1 MKLYIPT
8 CTLNFNN
15 IFSTESISPIGYYK
29 KRGFGNKRFYGVP
42 ANNREDVVTLYSK
55 LPRFNVENTEMENF
69 PIVIEIDTKDYPE
82 RYFHKVN
89 EIDDVDI
96 YYCTHTLYL
105 NPFHSLV
112 YFYNYESLQDVL
124 SKSEHSLENKFSK
137 LYSSNFIVKPVQKK
151 SWIGNI
157 FTQTERDDF
166 EWTPSFS
173 KFEVPRVEETF
184 DNDCIIDRVK
194 GFLYCYLIGANQS
207 VSPETSKLKS
217 IARNLRN
224 TLSAVVNSPERR
236 PSQLQDDILLNGINE
251 FNKLYSEK
259 DENSRINKEI
269 IDSKLSQNPLG
280 ISNEDCYT
288 FLKWIGLYDSFL
300 SQLPLTRVYDAGE
313 LWSCIE
319 YPEMDVF
326 NRVINNMQTAVK
338 RIETKDISSSQ
349 KKSIANLIE
358 VIPELCVRVRGDES
372 ISVKFFEIFINSQ
385 IHAEYKSIMEDNGV
399 EEPLA
404 EAFQGGQI
412 LKSLMGEKWTD
423 SSASNYLKGLLNY
436 FQENTS
442 FELFSFNNRVL
453 NSFAAFCQKGDNIDR
468 LSDYLLQCG
477 FSDYSIAYGLYG
489 ATRGFASLP
498 KTFTNNFI
506 NGDREYLKQEYSQI
520 YSYLFHIPLRD
531 TEFHEKERND
541 VDILTQN
548 EIGTKIMGNLSIIEP
563 QPKKQNEVIKAVAQA
578 VSLEDE
584 VQSPKAF
591 MYILDSF
598 PNIKKTNAFKALVKA
613 DFENDNREYT
623 LESFR
628 QRIYSII
635 VENEGKKALK
645 SKKKDIDR
653 AIELESLRQDPEAFL
668 KILDN
673 FMKPSTAA
681 YRRIT
686 LLIQD
691 VPKIKKFPNS
701 EISSIRFSAAYIE
714 QITDI
719 IRVINPQL
727 DDFAIKQLRNDL
739 KWIFDPIYSRG
750 KSEIELL
757 ESFKRNLIS
766 GKKEPVS
773 KNGKDMRWKNEAYQP
788 LDVEKTIQILKGK
801 LH

>member
-15 IFSTESISPIGYYK
+15 IFSTESISPLGCYK

-42 ANNREDVVTLYSK
+42 ANNREDAVTLYSK

-69 PIVIEIDTKDYPE
+69 PMVIEIDTQDYPE
-82 RYFHKVN
+82 RYFHRVN

-124 SKSEHSLENKFSK
+124 SKSEQSLENKFSK
-137 LYSSNFIVKPVQKK
+137 LYSSNFIVKPIQKK
-151 SWIGNI
+151 SWFGDI
-157 FTQTERDDF
+157 FSQTERDDF
-166 EWTPSFS
+166 EWASSFS
-173 KFEVPRVEETF
+173 KFEVPRVEETYN
-184 DNDCIIDRVK
+184 NDCIIDRVK

-224 TLSAVVNSPERR
+224 TLSAVVNSPDRR
-236 PSQLQDDILLNGINE
+236 PSQLQDDILLKGIND
-251 FNKLYSEK
+251 FNKIYSEK
-259 DENSRINKEI
+259 DDNSRINKEI
-269 IDSKLSQNPLG
+269 IESKLSQNPLG
-280 ISNEDCYT
+280 LSNEDCYT
-288 FLKWIGLYDSFL
+288 FLKWIDLYDSFR
-300 SQLPLTRVYDAGE
+300 SKLPLTRVYDAGE

-319 YPEMDVF
+319 YPETDVF
-326 NRVINNMQTAVK
+326 NRVINNLQNAVK
-338 RIETKDISSSQ
+338 RIESKDITSSQ
-349 KKSIANLIE
+349 KKSLAHLVE
-358 VIPELCVRVRGDES
+358 VTSELSVTIQGEELNS
-372 ISVKFFEIFINSQ
+372 IKFFEALVNSQ
-385 IHAEYKSIMEDNGV
+385 IHSEYKSIMEDNGV

-412 LKSLMGEKWTD
+412 LKSLMGEKWAD
-423 SSASNYLKGLLNY
+423 SPASNYLKGLLNY

-477 FSDYSIAYGLYG
+477 FSDYSVAYGLYG

-506 NGDREYLKQEYSQI
+506 NGEKEYLKKEYLQI
-520 YSYLFHIPLRD
+520 YAYLFQITLQN
-531 TEFHEKERND
+531 TEFYKKDRS
-541 VDILTQN
+541 DIGILAQN
-548 EIGTKIMGNLSIIEP
+548 EIGTKIMGNLSTIEP
-563 QPKKQNEVIKAVAQA
+563 QPKKQREVIKVVVQA

-613 DFENDNREYT
+613 DFENDNNEYT

-628 QRIYSII
+628 QKIYSII
-635 VENEGKKALK
+635 IENEGEKALK
-645 SKKKDIDR
+645 SKKNDIDR

-673 FMKPSTAA
+673 FMKPSSAA
-681 YRRIT
+681 YKRIVAILKKNVQEISNIEVSNGASKT
-686 LLIQD
+686 SSLVDKKRLFVFDGQCLNAEHSLI
-691 VPKIKKFPNS
+691 P
-701 EISSIRFSAAYIE
+701 SSIRNKFLE
-714 QITDI
+714 
-719 IRVINPQL
+719 
-727 DDFAIKQLRNDL
+727 DL
-739 KWIFDPIYSRG
+739 KWFQNEYAKGEDSLYYKKASR
-750 KSEIELL
+750 ENNATI
-757 ESFKRNLIS
+757 ESFIRYI
-766 GKKEPVS
+766 KK
-773 KNGKDMRWKNEAYQP
+773 KNYAPMIDLNQLSEY
-788 LDVEKTIQILKGK
+788 
-801 LH
+801 LHRLYD

>member
-15 IFSTESISPIGYYK
+15 IFSTESISPLGYYK

-69 PIVIEIDTKDYPE
+69 PMVIEIDTKDYPE

-112 YFYNYESLQDVL
+112 YFYSYESLQDVL
-124 SKSEHSLENKFSK
+124 SKSEQSLENKFSK

-151 SWIGNI
+151 SRIVNI
-157 FTQTERDDF
+157 FSQTERDDF
-166 EWTPSFS
+166 EWTLSFS
-173 KFEVPRVEETF
+173 KFEVPRVEETYV
-184 DNDCIIDRVK
+184 NDCIIDRVK

-224 TLSAVVNSPERR
+224 TLSAVVNSPNRR
-236 PSQLQDDILLNGINE
+236 PSQLQDDILLKGINE
-251 FNKLYSEK
+251 FNKIYSEK
-259 DENSRINKEI
+259 DDNSRVNKDI
-269 IDSKLSQNPLG
+269 IESKLSQNPLG
-280 ISNEDCYT
+280 LSNEDCYT
-288 FLKWIGLYDSFL
+288 FLKWIGLYDSFR
-300 SQLPLTRVYDAGE
+300 SKLPLTRVYNASE

-319 YPEMDVF
+319 YPETDVF
-326 NRVINNMQTAVK
+326 NRVIDNLQNAVK
-338 RIETKDISSSQ
+338 RIEIKDITSSQ
-349 KKSIANLIE
+349 KKPLAHLIG
-358 VIPELCVRVRGDES
+358 VSSELKVTIQGEES
-372 ISVKFFEIFINSQ
+372 ISIEFYEALVNSQ
-385 IHAEYKSIMEDNGV
+385 IHSEYKSIMEDNGV

-412 LKSLMGEKWTD
+412 LKSLMREKWAD
-423 SSASNYLKGLLNY
+423 SPASNYLKGLLNY

-520 YSYLFHIPLRD
+520 YSYLFHIPLQNV
-531 TEFHEKERND
+531 EFPNKVND
-541 VDILTQN
+541 SWSTLSQNKIGSKIL
-548 EIGTKIMGNLSIIEP
+548 ENLSSIEP
-563 QPKKQNEVIKAVAQA
+563 KVSKQEDVIQA
-578 VSLEDE
+578 VTESVILEE
-584 VQSPKAF
+584 AVQSPKAF

-598 PNIKKTNAFKALVKA
+598 PNIKRTKAYKALIEA

-635 VENEGKKALK
+635 VENEGEKALK
-645 SKKKDIDR
+645 SKRKDIDR
-653 AIELESLRQDPEAFL
+653 AIELESLRQDSEAFL

-681 YRRIT
+681 YRRIAS
-686 LLIQD
+686 LIQD

-719 IRVINPQL
+719 IRAINPQL
-727 DDFAIKQLRNDL
+727 DDFAIKQIRNDL
-739 KWIFDPIYSRG
+739 KWIFDPKYSRG